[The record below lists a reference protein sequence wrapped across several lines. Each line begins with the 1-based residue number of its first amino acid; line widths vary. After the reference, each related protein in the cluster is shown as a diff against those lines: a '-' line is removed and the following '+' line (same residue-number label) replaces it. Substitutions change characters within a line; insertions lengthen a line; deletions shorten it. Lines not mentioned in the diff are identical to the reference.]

1 MRKLPMT
8 AAEDLL
14 EIVMRRY
21 ERAST
26 LLTSNRPVEDWG
38 QVAARQCGRHYH
50 ARPLASPRTRT
61 QMRSAK
67 LAHKNRLASSTGSRV
82 EQSRPGRLSCMA
94 GFAVTTWPLDS
105 KGAFFTFLAST
116 SKPSSGKFT
125 LRTACYL
132 VFVISVC
139 NNILKGKNETQSAF
153 VRDSWFLYVR
163 ICEG

>member
-1 MRKLPMT
+1 MDLLVSVPLLIIDDLGMRKLPMT

-67 LAHKNRLASSTGSRV
+67 LAHKNRLASSTGGRV
-82 EQSRPGRLSCMA
+82 EQSRPGRFRA
-94 GFAVTTWPLDS
+94 WPVL
-105 KGAFFTFLAST
+105 
-116 SKPSSGKFT
+116 
-125 LRTACYL
+125 
-132 VFVISVC
+132 
-139 NNILKGKNETQSAF
+139 Q
-153 VRDSWFLYVR
+153 
-163 ICEG
+163 